1 MRLVTRFE
9 GRWRGG
15 PGAGTPCIGPRA
27 AGPHSCLP
35 LSWRRVL
42 QGDFGSF
49 PRRAACCRGCGVGYR
64 ALPSRT
70 NLPGSWRRE
79 GLQAGPGSSTSGI
92 RGLGATWWVLGHFGH
107 VCEELGPPRDEWG
120 VPCSQVG
127 AIRGGGRGEGE
138 ERAGGGSRNTPTPPP
153 SPSASVC
160 SCLNLPEAAKQCGL
174 GFCVPSVQGREREGQ
189 DTIGERIGKCPGHL
203 ATSALRIYP
212 RRQTWS
218 RAPGDGRPEGGGAG
232 PVCHEAK
239 TVTRN
244 GRTGVEE
251 TRTFPETTLLSGPFH
266 NKILSKNTLCK

>member
-79 GLQAGPGSSTSGI
+79 GSQAGPGSSTSGI

-120 VPCSQVG
+120 QHSIPVL
-127 AIRGGGRGEGE
+127 R
-138 ERAGGGSRNTPTPPP
+138 RAPQGP
-153 SPSASVC
+153 
-160 SCLNLPEAAKQCGL
+160 
-174 GFCVPSVQGREREGQ
+174 QGRQERQGPRLPLQLCRAIPAEATPRGLQ
-189 DTIGERIGKCPGHL
+189 D
-203 ATSALRIYP
+203 
-212 RRQTWS
+212 
-218 RAPGDGRPEGGGAG
+218 APGPA
-232 PVCHEAK
+232 P
-239 TVTRN
+239 
-244 GRTGVEE
+244 
-251 TRTFPETTLLSGPFH
+251 
-266 NKILSKNTLCK
+266 